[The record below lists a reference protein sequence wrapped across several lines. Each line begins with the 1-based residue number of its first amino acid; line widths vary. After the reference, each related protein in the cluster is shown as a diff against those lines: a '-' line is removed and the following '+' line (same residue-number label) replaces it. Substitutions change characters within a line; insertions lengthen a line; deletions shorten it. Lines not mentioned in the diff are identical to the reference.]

1 MVSIIIP
8 VYNQEKYTNA
18 CIESIKANTEDYEIT
33 IVDNGSSPS
42 ISEALHIIPNI
53 DFPLIRNEENL
64 GFPKAVNQGIEVA
77 KGDIIVII
85 NNDTIVTPHWLEIL
99 QGHLSNGLDIVGAC
113 TNSSSGPQQVL
124 IDQYNDLETLYEAAE
139 SNRKKNEGQSFP
151 YHRIVFIC
159 VAIKREVID
168 KIGLL
173 DEIYTPGNF
182 EDDDYCMRAIEA
194 GFKIGI
200 AKDCY
205 VHHFGSITHKAMDI
219 NYRELLA
226 KNQKIFNDHWGER
239 YKELMR
245 KNNG

>member
-8 VYNQEKYTNA
+8 VYNQEEYTKA
-18 CIESIKANTEDYEIT
+18 CIESIKANTEDYQLI
-33 IVDNGSSPS
+33 IIDNGSKPEFRLEDLPIGRPYSV
-42 ISEALHIIPNI
+42 
-53 DFPLIRNEENL
+53 RWNEENL
-64 GFPKAVNQGIEVA
+64 GFPKAVNQGIERA
-77 KGDIIVII
+77 KGDIIVIL
-85 NNDTIVTPHWLEIL
+85 NNDVVVTPHWLETL
-99 QGHLSNGLDIVGAC
+99 QKHLSNGFDMVGAC

-124 IDQYNDLETLYEAAE
+124 IDQYNDIATLYEAAE
-139 SNRKKNEGQSFP
+139 SNRKKHEGQSFP

-194 GFKIGI
+194 GFKLGI
-200 AKDCY
+200 SEDCY

-226 KNQKIFNDHWGER
+226 KNQKIFNEKWGSR

-245 KNNG
+245 INNG